1 MVPLSE
7 LLNCL
12 IRQGKASGSSRKMSR
27 SFGMI
32 KPEPFAPNNSN
43 SLKKILLFIFT
54 LFCLNGFG
62 QNLRLTMEAENE
74 KTKKTIDS
82 LSYKKDHENAKSV
95 IEEGNL
101 VSDKLTRLG
110 FIENEILEVK
120 RPNDSTFQFN
130 FNVGKKTDFIHIY
143 ISEQFSSYF
152 DDKKDT
158 LKLRFGET
166 ESFLNE
172 TLAKLERKGFSLARL
187 KLVNF
192 KKDKNALFA
201 ELSMETG
208 NQRALNDIV
217 INGYDKFPEGH
228 KKNIKRLYR
237 NKTFNQENLKKVY
250 DDFNKFRFVNQTRY
264 PEILFTKDTTKVY
277 VYLEKSKPNK
287 FDGFIGFSN
296 DDEDKVNFNGYLDLL
311 LVNSLNVG
319 EEFTLYWKS
328 DGNQQRTFN
337 VGIELPYIFKSPFGL
352 KANLNIFKQDSTFQ
366 NTKTAV
372 DLGYY
377 FNYNTRLYVGYQ
389 STESSDIQNT
399 NNSSISDFENSF
411 VTSTFEF
418 VDFKVDDFLFPEK
431 TRISLKAG
439 LGKRSSKLES
449 NNQSFL
455 DFNIK
460 HNIYLNDKN
469 SFNIKSQNFYLHSE
483 NYIINELYRFGGIN
497 SIRGFNENS
506 LQGNLLTSVLTEY
519 RYVLA
524 PSIYVHSII
533 DYGYY
538 QDKTSNNSD
547 RLLGLGFGFGILTKN
562 GLLNLVYAN
571 GSTKEQTIK
580 LSNSIIHISFKTTF

>member
-1 MVPLSE
+1 M
-7 LLNCL
+7 
-12 IRQGKASGSSRKMSR
+12 
-27 SFGMI
+27 
-32 KPEPFAPNNSN
+32 PEPFAPDNFNDLN
-43 SLKKILLFIFT
+43 RFFVYV
-54 LFCLNGFG
+54 FCVLYLNCFG
-62 QNLRLTMEAENE
+62 QNLHLKIEAENE
-74 KTKKTIDS
+74 NATKTIDS
-82 LSYKKDHENAKSV
+82 LNYKKVHENAKSA
-95 IEEGNL
+95 IDEGNL
-101 VSDKLTRLG
+101 VSDKLTKLG
-110 FIENEILEVK
+110 FIENEILENK
-120 RPNDSTFQFN
+120 KLNDTTFN
-130 FNVGKKTDFIHIY
+130 FNFVIGKKTEFIHVY
-143 ISEQFSSYF
+143 IGSEFSGYF

-158 LKLRFGET
+158 LKIRFEET
-166 ESFLNE
+166 ESFLNA
-172 TLAKLERKGFSLARL
+172 TLNQLERKGFSLARL
-187 KLVNF
+187 KLINF
-192 KKDKNALFA
+192 KKEKNALFA
-201 ELSMETG
+201 ELYLETG
-208 NQRALNDIV
+208 NQRQLNDIV
-217 INGYDKFPEGH
+217 INGYEKFPEGH

-237 NKTFNQENLKKVY
+237 NKTFNQENLKKLY
-250 DDFNKFRFVNQTRY
+250 DDFNKFRFVSQTRY

-287 FDGFIGFSN
+287 FDGYIGFTN

-328 DGNQQRTFN
+328 DGNEQRTFN

-352 KANLNIFKQDSTFQ
+352 KASLNIFKQDSTFQ
-366 NTKTAV
+366 NTKTAI

-399 NNSSISDFENSF
+399 NNFSISDFENSF

-418 VDFKVDDFLFPEK
+418 LDFKVDDFLFPEK

-449 NNQSFL
+449 NSQSFL

-460 HNIYLNDKN
+460 HNIYLNEKN
-469 SFNIKSQNFYLHSE
+469 SFNIKSQNFYLQSE

-506 LQGNLLTSVLTEY
+506 LQGNLLTSILTEY

-538 QDKTSNNSD
+538 QDKTSNIND
-547 RLLGLGFGFGILTKN
+547 RLLGIGFGFGLLTKN

-571 GSTKEQTIK
+571 GSTKDQTIK
-580 LSNSIIHISFKTTF
+580 LSNSIVHISFKTTF

>member
-1 MVPLSE
+1 M
-7 LLNCL
+7 
-12 IRQGKASGSSRKMSR
+12 
-27 SFGMI
+27 
-32 KPEPFAPNNSN
+32 
-43 SLKKILLFIFT
+43 KKFLLFTFIF
-54 LFCLNGFG
+54 FCLNNFG
-62 QNLRLTMEAENE
+62 QNLRLSIDSENE
-74 KTKKTIDS
+74 KSKKTIDS
-82 LSYKKDHENAKSV
+82 LGYKKEHENAKSV

-101 VSDKLTRLG
+101 VSERLTRLG
-110 FIENEILEVK
+110 FIENEILEMK
-120 RPNDSTFQFN
+120 KPNDSTFQFR
-130 FNVGKKTDFIHIY
+130 FAVGKKTDFIHIY
-143 ISEQFSSYF
+143 TGEEFSSYF
-152 DDKKDT
+152 DDRKDT
-158 LKLRFGET
+158 LKIRFEET

-192 KKDKNALFA
+192 KKDRNALFA
-201 ELSMETG
+201 ELVLETG
-208 NQRALNDIV
+208 NQRQLNDIV

-287 FDGFIGFSN
+287 FDGYIGFSN

-328 DGNQQRTFN
+328 DGNKQRTFN
-337 VGIELPYIFKSPFGL
+337 AGIELPYIFNSPFGL

-366 NTKTAV
+366 NTKTAI

-377 FNYNTRLYVGYQ
+377 FNYNTRLYIGYQ

-399 NNSSISDFENSF
+399 NNFSISDYENSF

-418 VDFKVDDFLFPEK
+418 VDFKADDFLFPEK
-431 TRISLKAG
+431 TRISLKGG

-449 NNQSFL
+449 NKQSFL

-469 SFNIKSQNFYLHSE
+469 SFNIKSQNFYLQSE

-506 LQGNLLTSVLTEY
+506 LQGNFLASILTEY

-524 PSIYVHSII
+524 PSIYVHTIT

-538 QDKTSNNSD
+538 QDKTSEISD
-547 RLLGLGFGFGILTKN
+547 RLLGLGFGFGLLTKN

-571 GSTKEQTIK
+571 GSTKDQTIK